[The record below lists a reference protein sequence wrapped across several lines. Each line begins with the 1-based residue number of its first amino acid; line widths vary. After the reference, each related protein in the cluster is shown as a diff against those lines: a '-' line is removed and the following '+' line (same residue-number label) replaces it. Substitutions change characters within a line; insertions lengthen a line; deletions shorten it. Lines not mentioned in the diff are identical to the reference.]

1 MLRANDRSNTR
12 AASGMVTESAAS
24 PVMALEFRI
33 CLAVVTLG
41 NVSGTQTEKT
51 TMIASQT

>member
-1 MLRANDRSNTR
+1 MLRANDRSKTR
-12 AASGMVTESAAS
+12 AASGIVTASAARA
-24 PVMALEFRI
+24 VMALELRI

-41 NVSGTQTEKT
+41 NVSGTQIENT